1 MITYT
6 LKNSLDGE
14 VWEATLFEILREIND
29 DRSEEWEPY
38 DETDWKY
45 GLLNFTTWEIV

>member
-6 LKNSLDGE
+6 LKNSFDGE
-14 VWEATLFEILREIND
+14 VWEATLFDILREIND

-38 DETDWKY
+38 DETDWKD

>member
-6 LKNSLDGE
+6 LKNSVDGE

-29 DRSEEWEPY
+29 DRNEEWEPY
-38 DETDWKY
+38 DETDWKD